1 MNIRDIAKKVA
12 IENQLPRAEKYD
24 LFLREYDN
32 SVEVLGL
39 VQDPTINYK
48 EFEGREML
56 IPKRWVTI
64 GVLPESTKV
73 PA

>member
-1 MNIRDIAKKVA
+1 MNIREIAKKLAV
-12 IENQLPRAEKYD
+12 ENHLPRAEKYD
-24 LFLREYDN
+24 LFLREFDK

-39 VQDPTINYK
+39 VQDPTVNLK
-48 EFEGREML
+48 DFEGREML

>member
-39 VQDPTINYK
+39 VQDPTINFK

>member
-1 MNIRDIAKKVA
+1 MNTREIAKKLAV
-12 IENQLPRAEKYD
+12 EHRLPRAEKYD

-32 SVEVLGL
+32 SVEVVGL
-39 VQDPTINYK
+39 VQDPTVNMK
-48 EFEGREML
+48 DFEGREML
-56 IPKRWVTI
+56 VPKRWVTL